1 MKAVKMDKKEK
12 KLQTAHYLTLRSWFV
27 CVCVCV
33 FVQKNAKGYQ
43 IARLYFEVKEYDIA
57 RR

>member
-12 KLQTAHYLTLRSWFV
+12 KLQTAHYLTLRSWF
-27 CVCVCV
+27 VCVCV